1 MPGAGCTRGHRAVK
15 VAQKRALTK
24 QVQPRHPGIPCA
36 VVYGLLRALP
46 GEPACLSPSPC
57 GASAPQD
64 LAPAWARQNH
74 TTSPSAKIAVR
85 LTTSSRP
92 PHPAPNV
99 RDDAYAPHRGG
110 TAGIITDFGK
120 KEREIFLR
128 RHLERR
134 DALDSARNISIHAHE
149 NSGPRSRATRRFTSP
164 IEHRSSRNRC
174 SRPRRGFPFHVTPNP
189 FSAAAVGRFGAEL
202 ASAACR
208 SLLYFQEPRQ

>member
-1 MPGAGCTRGHRAVK
+1 MNGKAAGYSYPAFTRGMTTERMRFTLSQHKQRPSFARFHPLQIQRAQGMPGNAGCWLHPRPPRGK

-46 GEPACLSPSPC
+46 GEPACLPPSPC

-99 RDDAYAPHRGG
+99 RDDAYAPQRGG
-110 TAGIITDFGK
+110 TAGIIINF
-120 KEREIFLR
+120 
-128 RHLERR
+128 
-134 DALDSARNISIHAHE
+134 
-149 NSGPRSRATRRFTSP
+149 
-164 IEHRSSRNRC
+164 
-174 SRPRRGFPFHVTPNP
+174 
-189 FSAAAVGRFGAEL
+189 
-202 ASAACR
+202 
-208 SLLYFQEPRQ
+208 